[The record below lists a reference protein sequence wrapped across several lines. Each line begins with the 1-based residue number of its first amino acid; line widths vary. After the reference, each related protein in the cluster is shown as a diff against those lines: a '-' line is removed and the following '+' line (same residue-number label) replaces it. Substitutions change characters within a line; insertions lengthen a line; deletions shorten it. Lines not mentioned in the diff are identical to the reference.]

1 MTADAE
7 GILSS
12 VSQTDAS
19 TCCFTVVTGLG
30 PAANIKLISSC
41 TSSAASFENHR
52 RARKG
57 SL

>member
-19 TCCFTVVTGLG
+19 TCCFTVVTVLG
-30 PAANIKLISSC
+30 PCS
-41 TSSAASFENHR
+41 EH
-52 RARKG
+52 
-57 SL
+57 